1 MSSARHTVRRRLVVE
16 GLVQGV
22 FFRDSC
28 RREAVAAGTSGWAR
42 NMGDGRVEVVV
53 EGSPAAV
60 ERVVAWCRTGPR
72 HAVVTAVRVT
82 DEPVEGLDGFR
93 VR

>member
-1 MSSARHTVRRRLVVE
+1 MVRRRVIVD

-28 RREAVAAGTSGWAR
+28 RREAVSAGVSGWAR
-42 NMGDGRVEVVV
+42 NLGDGRVEVVA
-53 EGSPAAV
+53 EGAPEAV
-60 ERVVAWCRTGPR
+60 EHLVSWCRRGPSR
-72 HAVVTAVRVT
+72 AVVTAVHVR
-82 DEPVEGLDGFR
+82 DELAEGLRGFS